1 MHLDNGTQ
9 FLISEKLLQ
18 YSDRTHVDECDWSFD
33 NETSIFQAI
42 FISERFAKCLV
53 TKKLPR
59 GATDIST
66 EELATMADLA
76 SAELSRQLD
85 EMGMMAVFNHSIETS
100 PAELP
105 AGYTL
110 EVVYEDEATDPSA
123 PGIDWLAIA

>member
-9 FLISEKLLQ
+9 FLISEKLLEF
-18 YSDRTHVDECDWSFD
+18 SDKTHVDECDWSFD
-33 NETSIFQAI
+33 SETSIFQAV

-59 GATDIST
+59 GSTDVST

-85 EMGMMAVFNHSIETS
+85 EMGMMAVFNHSIETA
-100 PAELP
+100 PASLP

>member
-18 YSDRTHVDECDWSFD
+18 FSDRTHVDECDWSFD
-33 NETSIFQAI
+33 SETSIFQAV

-53 TKKLPR
+53 SKKFLR
-59 GATDIST
+59 GITDVTT
-66 EELATMADLA
+66 EDLAAMAELA

-85 EMGMMAVFNHSIETS
+85 EMGMMAVFNHSIDTV
-100 PAELP
+100 PADLP
-105 AGYTL
+105 EGYSL
-110 EVVYEDEATDPSA
+110 EVIYEDEQTDPSA